1 MDTCH
6 HHYIGSDGEWH
17 DDMMK
22 VQSSLMNVENP
33 SNESTETD
41 NENTTQEQ
49 RIDHGLDIIISVDD
63 GDDEEYLSDLE
74 EEDNTE
80 STTIQHK
87 ITAEEDDDNNS
98 LLTKANLMSR
108 LSQLEAQKAEEEMLR
123 IRISEMEHE
132 LAMRKARTDRLRAMV
147 NIVTSWKQY
156 HASSQAVSPTS
167 SSLDLYHHQPHY
179 GGHNIKERVHS
190 LPMVPPL
197 VPTLEMDTPLVIL
210 RPSVS
215 PAHTSSSSSSDSDI
229 ESLLDLLN
237 DDDDDCSP
245 SPSKKH
251 RF

>member
-1 MDTCH
+1 
-6 HHYIGSDGEWH
+6 
-17 DDMMK
+17 MK

-33 SNESTETD
+33 SNESTQTD
-41 NENTTQEQ
+41 NENATQEQ
-49 RIDHGLDIIISVDD
+49 RIDHGLEIIISVDD

-74 EEDNTE
+74 EEDTE
-80 STTIQHK
+80 STTIPHK

-108 LSQLEAQKAEEEMLR
+108 LSQLEAQKSEEEMLR

-147 NIVTSWKQY
+147 DIVTSWKQY
-156 HASSQAVSPTS
+156 HASSQAVLSPTS
-167 SSLDLYHHQPHY
+167 SQDLYHHQPHY

-190 LPMVPPL
+190 LPTVPPL

-237 DDDDDCSP
+237 DDDDCSP